1 MTLTLIGSYTSPFVR
16 KIRLLLWNDKTVQF
30 QPLNY
35 FEEVGNKMLREK
47 SPFNQLPILMDG
59 DQPIYE
65 TRVMFNYIAK
75 KQNLKPLTMDEEN
88 ILSAIDAIIS
98 SGVNLFSLKKGGMNV
113 DDESN
118 YFLIRQKQRIPNLL
132 KFITP
137 WAAKQQVENNW
148 NYLTMSMVALID
160 WIEFREVYNL
170 KDFPELR
177 VFRERFNQCPGVV
190 DTNIPKA

>member
-1 MTLTLIGSYTSPFVR
+1 MSLTLIGSYTSPFVR
-16 KIRLLLWNDKTVQF
+16 KIRLLLWNDKTVKF
-30 QPLNY
+30 EPLNY
-35 FEEVGNKMLREK
+35 FEEAGNKHLSSI

-98 SGVNLFSLKKGGMNV
+98 SGVNLFSLRKGGINI

-118 YFLIRQKQRIPNLL
+118 YFLVRQKQRIPTLL
-132 KFITP
+132 KHISP
-137 WAAKQQVENNW
+137 WAAEQQPERDW
-148 NYLTMSMVALID
+148 NYLTMSMVSLVY
-160 WIEFREVYNL
+160 WIEFREVHSL
-170 KDFPELR
+170 KDFPELTA
-177 VFRERFNQCPGVV
+177 FRDRFSKCPGVEE
-190 DTNIPKA
+190 THIPKV

>member
-1 MTLTLIGSYTSPFVR
+1 MSLTLIGSYTSPFVR
-16 KIRLLLWNDKTVQF
+16 KIRLLLWNDKTVKF
-30 QPLNY
+30 EPVNY
-35 FEEVGNKMLREK
+35 FEEAGNKFLREK

-98 SGVNLFSLKKGGMNV
+98 SGVNLFSLRKGGINI

-118 YFLIRQKQRIPNLL
+118 YFLVRQKQRIPTLL
-132 KFITP
+132 KFVTP
-137 WAAKQQVENNW
+137 WAAKQQPDRDW
-148 NYLTMSMVALID
+148 NYLTMSMVSLVY
-160 WIEFREVYNL
+160 WIEFREIYSL
-170 KDFPELR
+170 KDFPELIE
-177 VFRERFNQCPGVV
+177 FRERFKNCPGVEE
-190 DTNIPKA
+190 THIPKA